1 MSYSSGI
8 RVFLKSNK
16 LYCHDGDD
24 GGDDGGGGN
33 GSDVGDDDGGDHR

>member
-16 LYCHDGDD
+16 LYCHDGGD
-24 GGDDGGGGN
+24 GGDDGG
-33 GSDVGDDDGGDHR
+33 DDDGDDDDHRW